1 MQSLVDTYKQN
12 VSLGKIQREKE
23 QERLVILFDTLR
35 IAVEQ
40 KRNKILFSKSALTPK
55 GIYLWGGVGCGKSMI
70 MDMFVESL
78 TVEVRRLHFHSF
90 MQEVQ
95 SLLNL
100 ARQSKVRD
108 ALVPVVKK
116 LTNDVK
122 VLALDELQIKDI
134 ADAMIVGRLFEAL
147 MKKGV
152 TVVITSNR
160 PPIDLYKNGLNRDL
174 FLPFIGL
181 IDAKFDVL
189 ELCGVKDYRQSFISG
204 DQVYFYPLNLESAK
218 RMDTLWATLTGNS
231 FDNFILSFKGRE
243 IIFPFFK
250 DGVGR
255 FDFFEICGQMFGP
268 GDYLAIVDA
277 VRVLMVD
284 NIPQLSRSNFNEA
297 KRFVTLIDAAY
308 EAKISLICSA
318 ATEPEMLYTEGEGS
332 FEFERTAS
340 RLKEMQSKNWLNVI

>member
-23 QERLVILFDTLR
+23 QERLIIMFDTLR
-35 IAVEQ
+35 VAVEQ
-40 KRNKILFSKSALTPK
+40 NRKKILFSKSALTPK

-78 TVEVRRLHFHSF
+78 TVGVRRLHFHSF

-100 ARQSKVRD
+100 ARQSKVKD

-116 LTNDVK
+116 ITNEVK

-160 PPIDLYKNGLNRDL
+160 PPIDLYKNGLNRDYFCL
-174 FLPFIGL
+174 LSDL
-181 IDAKFDVL
+181 L
-189 ELCGVKDYRQSFISG
+189 RQ
-204 DQVYFYPLNLESAK
+204 NL
-218 RMDTLWATLTGNS
+218 
-231 FDNFILSFKGRE
+231 
-243 IIFPFFK
+243 
-250 DGVGR
+250 
-255 FDFFEICGQMFGP
+255 MF
-268 GDYLAIVDA
+268 
-277 VRVLMVD
+277 
-284 NIPQLSRSNFNEA
+284 
-297 KRFVTLIDAAY
+297 
-308 EAKISLICSA
+308 
-318 ATEPEMLYTEGEGS
+318 
-332 FEFERTAS
+332 
-340 RLKEMQSKNWLNVI
+340 

>member
-35 IAVEQ
+35 VAVEQ
-40 KRNKILFSKSALTPK
+40 KRKKILFSKSALTPK

-116 LTNDVK
+116 LTNEVK

-174 FLPFIGL
+174 FLPFIRL
-181 IDAKFDVL
+181 IEAKFDVL

-231 FDNFILSFKGRE
+231 FDDFILSFKGRE
-243 IIFPFFK
+243 IIFPFYK

>member
-1 MQSLVDTYKQN
+1 MKSLVDTYKQN

-23 QERLVILFDTLR
+23 QERLVIKFDTLR

-40 KRNKILFSKSALTPK
+40 NRKKNLFFKSALIPK

-174 FLPFIGL
+174 FLPFIRL
-181 IDAKFDVL
+181 IEAKFDVL

-243 IIFPFFK
+243 IIFPFYK

-318 ATEPEMLYTEGEGS
+318 ATEPEMLYSEGEGS

>member
-23 QERLVILFDTLR
+23 QERLIIMFDTLR
-35 IAVEQ
+35 VAVEQ
-40 KRNKILFSKSALTPK
+40 NRKKILFSKSALTPK

-78 TVEVRRLHFHSF
+78 TVGVRRLHFHSF

-116 LTNDVK
+116 LANEVK

-134 ADAMIVGRLFEAL
+134 ADAMIVGRLFDAL

-174 FLPFIGL
+174 FLPFIRL
-181 IDAKFDVL
+181 IEAKFDVL
-189 ELCGVKDYRQSFISG
+189 ELRGVKDYRQSFISG

-218 RMDTLWATLTGNS
+218 RMDTLWTTLTGNS
-231 FDNFILSFKGRE
+231 FDDFILSFKGRE
-243 IIFPFFK
+243 IRFPFYK

-255 FDFFEICGQMFGP
+255 FDFSEICGQMLGP

-318 ATEPEMLYTEGEGS
+318 ASEPEMLYTEGEGS
-332 FEFERTAS
+332 FEFERTVS
-340 RLKEMQSKNWLNVI
+340 RLKEMQSKNWLKVI